1 MGRKRE
7 LSELGKRGPGK
18 KAKIQ
23 PPPEIFSQGILSIV
37 YGLYTCFYGCHNVDE

>member
-18 KAKIQ
+18 KARVQ
-23 PPPEIFSQGILSIV
+23 PPPEIFSEGEMNDDTL
-37 YGLYTCFYGCHNVDE
+37 

>member
-18 KAKIQ
+18 KARVQ
-23 PPPEIFSQGILSIV
+23 PPPELPNEGI
-37 YGLYTCFYGCHNVDE
+37 